1 MGFNFRTREEIA
13 ALESA
18 FSSVDLNSDGKVDIN
33 EYISIL
39 EERGIYTDRKQVE
52 EMFLLADK

>member
-18 FSSVDLNSDGKVDIN
+18 FSSVDLNADGKVDIN

-39 EERGIYTDRKQVE
+39 EKRGIYTDREQVL
-52 EMFLLADK
+52 EMFTLADK

>member
-18 FSSVDLNSDGKVDIN
+18 FSSLDLNSDGKVDIN

>member
-1 MGFNFRTREEIA
+1 M
-13 ALESA
+13 ESA
-18 FSSVDLNSDGKVDIN
+18 FSSVDLNADGKVDIN

-39 EERGIYTDRKQVE
+39 EERGIFTDRKQVE

>member
-18 FSSVDLNSDGKVDIN
+18 FSSVDLNADGKVDIN

>member
-18 FSSVDLNSDGKVDIN
+18 FSSVDLNYDGKVDIN